1 MGKMFADLY
10 NETKAPPRAVSKSVK
25 PGSEAKVEEAS
36 PLPSE
41 KKAHVRVRNKRAHK
55 PVSRLAN
62 KSTSKQVRQ
71 PTDQPVDQST
81 DLSTML
87 STIRST
93 DRRVSRPVAFY
104 LSERQNEILDI
115 LVEHFKKAHGVET
128 DRSALLRAILGKPV
142 LDFYEEKN
150 HEELIERLISQLTDR
165 LISRPVGQ
173 QDDQPSAQPAGQ
185 SAG

>member
-25 PGSEAKVEEAS
+25 PGSKARVDKRT

-41 KKAHVRVRNKRAHK
+41 EKAPPRAKSNAVHK
-55 PVSRLAN
+55 PVGQSAHEP
-62 KSTSKQVRQ
+62 TGKQIGQ
-71 PTDQPVDQST
+71 SIEQPVDQPT

-93 DRRVSRPVAFY
+93 DRKVNRPVAFY

-115 LVEHFKKAHGVET
+115 LVEHFRKAHGVET

-150 HEELIERLISQLTDR
+150 HEKLIERLIRQLTDR
-165 LISRPVGQ
+165 FISRQVSQ
-173 QDDQPSAQPAGQ
+173 QADPSSAQPEGQPAG
-185 SAG
+185 

>member
-25 PGSEAKVEEAS
+25 PGSKAKVEKRT

-41 KKAHVRVRNKRAHK
+41 EKAHPRTKNKAIHK
-55 PVSRLAN
+55 SVGQSTN
-62 KSTSKQVRQ
+62 KSTGKQIGQ
-71 PTDQPVDQST
+71 SNDQPVDKST

-93 DRRVSRPVAFY
+93 DRKVNRPVAFY

-150 HEELIERLISQLTDR
+150 HEKLIERLISQLTDR
-165 LISRPVGQ
+165 LISRQTGQ
-173 QDDQPSAQPAGQ
+173 QGNQSTAQPADQ